1 MKITKTN
8 AMRILEFNNI
18 PYRTSCYEVDESDLS
33 GIHGAKEL
41 GISPDVMFKTLV
53 TRTDKNEYRVFM
65 IPVDKELDL
74 KKCAVASGDK
84 RVEMIAVKELLPL
97 TGYVRGGCSPIGM
110 KKQFNTYI
118 DETVI
123 LFDEI
128 YFSAGAR
135 GVQIILN
142 PENLI
147 DFLNIKIADLVK

>member
-1 MKITKTN
+1 MKIQKTN
-8 AMRILEFNNI
+8 AMRTLEFNNI
-18 PYRTSCYEVDESDLS
+18 PYKTSCYEVDESDLS
-33 GIHGAKEL
+33 GIHGAKML

-118 DETVI
+118 DETAI

-142 PENLI
+142 PEDLI
-147 DFLNIKIADLVK
+147 NFLKIKTADLVK

>member
-1 MKITKTN
+1 MKIQKTN
-8 AMRILEFNNI
+8 AMRTLEFNNI
-18 PYRTSCYEVDESDLS
+18 PYKTSCYEVDESDLS
-33 GIHGAKEL
+33 GIHGAKML

-110 KKQFNTYI
+110 KKQFNPYI
-118 DETVI
+118 DETAI

-142 PENLI
+142 PEDLI
-147 DFLNIKIADLVK
+147 NFLKIKTADLVK